1 MTNESRSLGE
11 LTALLRSR
19 SDGLESL
26 NNANGAFEVVNQSK
40 IRIDN
45 TYKRLVDGV
54 HALNAV
60 LLFLDL
66 KTELDW
72 SDVSAKLKKAKK
84 WLSTEMVS
92 GNVVALNDLNEAL
105 LVFSV
110 TVESNLK
117 SGWGLVLERI
127 GTARALLE
135 FIDNSD
141 SRILRNNLGISDD
154 RTLPSSMAGSIRTL
168 EEAEEFIEKTGVG
181 NITVKKFLEDAS
193 SRNGASLESMND
205 PDVKNW
211 LDLENRREKFSIT
224 FRDMGI

>member
-1 MTNESRSLGE
+1 
-11 LTALLRSR
+11 
-19 SDGLESL
+19 
-26 NNANGAFEVVNQSK
+26 
-40 IRIDN
+40 
-45 TYKRLVDGV
+45 
-54 HALNAV
+54 
-60 LLFLDL
+60 
-66 KTELDW
+66 
-72 SDVSAKLKKAKK
+72 
-84 WLSTEMVS
+84 MVS